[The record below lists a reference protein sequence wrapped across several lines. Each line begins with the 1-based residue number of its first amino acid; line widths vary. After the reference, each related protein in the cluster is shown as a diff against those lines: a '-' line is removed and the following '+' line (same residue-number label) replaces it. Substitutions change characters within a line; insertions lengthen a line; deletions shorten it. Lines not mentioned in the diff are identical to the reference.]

1 MWLRL
6 SREHPFV
13 KLARAST
20 LYRQHPDQ
28 GNRVLR
34 DVDHRTELLER
45 AAMRWGLSSRDGR
58 SVPREAFSRNLAR
71 YHMQFGLHHLQHG
84 HRRVALAAF
93 SRAFRSRPTYWRYPA
108 LMAATLLGWRP
119 RAGN

>member
-1 MWLRL
+1 
-6 SREHPFV
+6 
-13 KLARAST
+13 
-20 LYRQHPDQ
+20 
-28 GNRVLR
+28 
-34 DVDHRTELLER
+34 
-45 AAMRWGLSSRDGR
+45 
-58 SVPREAFSRNLAR
+58 
-71 YHMQFGLHHLQHG
+71 MQFGLHHLQHG